1 MSDTLI
7 TIVAIALAA
16 ILMFVFPLMTLSDRA
31 DDSTQLVVD
40 SATSDLVNTIRTTGK
55 LTQEQYGKFIE
66 DISSTGVA
74 YNVDVEIQ
82 QRDETVGK
90 KRIQVTASAAA
101 DANDAYVT
109 KYMSQIEDELYG
121 DEGVVLLKE
130 GDIVK
135 VRVQSEST
143 TISQQVKNFLYSVTG
158 NDTYAIAAEHAG
170 IVTTTGRK

>member
-66 DISSTGVA
+66 DISSTGIA

-90 KRIQVTASAAA
+90 KRTQVTASAAA

-109 KYMSQIEDELYG
+109 KYMSQIEDELYDSG
-121 DEGVVLLKE
+121 AVVLKE

-135 VRVQSEST
+135 VRVQSNST
-143 TISQQVKNFLYSVTG
+143 TISQQLKNFLYSVTG

-170 IVTTTGRK
+170 IVNTTGSK

>member
-55 LTQEQYGKFIE
+55 LTQEQYGKFVE
-66 DISSTGVA
+66 DISSTGIA
-74 YNVDVEIQ
+74 YNVDVEVQ

-90 KRIQVTASAAA
+90 KRIQVTASATA

-109 KYMSQIEDELYG
+109 KYMSQIEDELNSKG
-121 DEGVVLLKE
+121 AVVLKE

-135 VRVQSEST
+135 VRVESTST

-170 IVTTTGRK
+170 IVTTTGK